1 MIWYENLFNGKDF
14 GDCANEHSNGAYNP
28 FAILPDGG
36 LRIRNTFNP
45 TYIDPYGFGRHQYC
59 GVLSSAFPDGSNSV
73 RVSGDGYFDIRV
85 KVPNGAPD
93 GGTWPSFWMLSTNGG
108 GIGSIELDVF
118 EMYGNNPKYLQ
129 QYTHAYAPAFYP
141 VPGSAYAGEPDGDL
155 TTGWHTMGMKVT
167 GSGTPKGQ
175 VCSYLDEKQT
185 GCSPMPQFGKPNDAV
200 KPDWAVMI
208 ELASGG
214 GWPSV
219 APPAGYFD
227 YFVDWVAVWRP

>member
-1 MIWYENLFNGKDF
+1 
-14 GDCANEHSNGAYNP
+14 
-28 FAILPDGG
+28 
-36 LRIRNTFNP
+36 
-45 TYIDPYGFGRHQYC
+45 
-59 GVLSSAFPDGSNSV
+59 
-73 RVSGDGYFDIRV
+73 
-85 KVPNGAPD
+85 
-93 GGTWPSFWMLSTNGG
+93 
-108 GIGSIELDVF
+108 
-118 EMYGNNPKYLQ
+118 
-129 QYTHAYAPAFYP
+129 
-141 VPGSAYAGEPDGDL
+141 
-155 TTGWHTMGMKVT
+155 MGMKVT